1 MAPGKGAYLLDACP
15 CSQKRLLAQLGGL
28 LVQLLPGLQH
38 GPKLLVGAELQW
50 ATPGLLGARL
60 HLQLLPHAGRPGGV
74 VPHLDP
80 REMEGELGWVAENWA
95 LRHNHSLPGSTHAR
109 TGAAQAVP
117 GQTLD
122 EAREACGHL
131 DPPLSSNPVL
141 PGH

>member
-15 CSQKRLLAQLGGL
+15 CSQKCLLAQLGGL

-38 GPKLLVGAELQW
+38 GPKLLVGAKLQW

-60 HLQLLPHAGRPGGV
+60 HL
-74 VPHLDP
+74 PHLDP
-80 REMEGELGWVAENWA
+80 REMEGELGWAAENWA
-95 LRHNHSLPGSTHAR
+95 LRHNHSPPGSTQAH
-109 TGAAQAVP
+109 TGAARAVP
-117 GQTLD
+117 GQTSG

-131 DPPLSSNPVL
+131 DPPLSSNPML